1 MPAKDIFHDHL
12 RKALEKDGW
21 LITDDPLILKWGA
34 KDLYIDLGAEK
45 FLAAEKLGRKIAV
58 EVKSFVGLSEVEDLK
73 NAVGQFV
80 LYHDILSE
88 IEPNREL
95 YLAIRDVTFAAIFEE
110 PIGKILLENQR
121 IRLIV
126 FDANMEVIRQWIQ

>member
-1 MPAKDIFHDHL
+1 MPARDIFHKNL
-12 RKALEKDGW
+12 KKALEKDGW

-34 KDLYIDLGAEK
+34 KDLYIDLGAEE
-45 FLAAEKLGRKIAV
+45 FLAAEKSGRKIAV
-58 EVKSFVGLSEVEDLK
+58 GIKSFVGLSEVEDLK

-80 LYHDILSE
+80 LYHDILSK

-110 PIGKILLENQR
+110 PISKILLENQR

-126 FDANMEVIRQWIQ
+126 FDANMEVIRQWIP

>member
-1 MPAKDIFHDHL
+1 MPAKDIFHENL
-12 RKALEKDGW
+12 KKALEKDGW

-34 KDLYIDLGAEK
+34 KDLFIDLGAEK
-45 FLAAEKLGRKIAV
+45 FLAAEKQGRKIAV

-80 LYHDILSE
+80 LYHDILSRV
-88 IEPNREL
+88 EPDREL
-95 YLAIRDVTFAAIFEE
+95 YLAVRDVTFVAIFDE

>member
-1 MPAKDIFHDHL
+1 MPAKDIFHDSL
-12 RKALEKDGW
+12 KRALEKDDW

-34 KDLYIDLGAEK
+34 KDLYIDIGAEK
-45 FLAAEKLGRKIAV
+45 FLGAEKQGRKIAV

-80 LYHDILSE
+80 LYHDVLGKV
-88 IEPNREL
+88 EPMREV
-95 YLAIRDVTFAAIFEE
+95 YLAVRDVTFADIFEE
-110 PIGKILLENQR
+110 PIGKILLDNQR
-121 IRLIV
+121 VRLIV

>member
-1 MPAKDIFHDHL
+1 LF
-12 RKALEKDGW
+12 
-21 LITDDPLILKWGA
+21 
-34 KDLYIDLGAEK
+34 IDLGAEK

-58 EVKSFVGLSEVEDLK
+58 EIKSFVGLSEVEDLK

-80 LYHDILSE
+80 LYHDILNR

-95 YLAIRDVTFAAIFEE
+95 YLAIRDVTFVAIFDE
-110 PIGKILLENQR
+110 PIGKILIENQR
-121 IRLIV
+121 VRLIV

>member
-1 MPAKDIFHDHL
+1 MPAKDIFHENL
-12 RKALEKDGW
+12 KKALEKDGW

-34 KDLYIDLGAEK
+34 KDLYIDIGAEK
-45 FLAAEKLGRKIAV
+45 FLGAEKQDRKIAV

-80 LYHDILSE
+80 LYHDVLGKV
-88 IEPNREL
+88 EPTREL
-95 YLAIRDVTFAAIFEE
+95 YLAVRDVTFAAIFEE
-110 PIGKILLENQR
+110 PIGKILLDNQR
-121 IRLIV
+121 VRLIV

>member
-1 MPAKDIFHDHL
+1 MPAKDIFHDSL
-12 RKALEKDGW
+12 KRALEKDDW

-34 KDLYIDLGAEK
+34 KDLYIDIGAEK
-45 FLAAEKLGRKIAV
+45 FLGAEKQDRKIAV

-80 LYHDILSE
+80 LYHDVLGKV
-88 IEPNREL
+88 EPTREL
-95 YLAIRDVTFAAIFEE
+95 YLAVRDVTFAAIFEE
-110 PIGKILLENQR
+110 PIGKILLDNQR
-121 IRLIV
+121 VRLIV